1 MILRMKMQMVLDK
14 IYLPT
19 LLGVEALTSSELQ
32 ELGYAKS
39 QITVDDGEVTLHL
52 DSNQDVANSIAEL
65 NFNLRTAE
73 RVLLGLAEFDADSFD
88 QLYDKTFNLPW
99 HEWVDY
105 KYYLE
110 IIGYSR
116 KSKLHSIPTC
126 QKILKKALIDKLNL
140 IYGYPNGVVP
150 EDQKTGNYRIQFS
163 IVNNKVK
170 IRLDTT
176 GEPLHKRGYRP
187 ITHEAPLRETLA
199 AAILMVSFY
208 KRNIKN
214 GEVLYDP
221 FCGSGT
227 FLIEAALIASDTAP
241 GIKRHFSGE
250 EYHIV
255 GRKAFDRARELAK
268 NKSLIYNSDLLN
280 EVKLQD
286 IKSDKTPAQI
296 TTYIYPG
303 SATRIFG
310 SDISSDS
317 INLAKENAKRA
328 GVDDLIHFEKQDIY
342 QLKRANLLEKFSTDR
357 ILFVANPPYGERLAD
372 QEEAVNLAEQL
383 CKLCLNEK
391 RSLARGTRLSAL
403 TSDDDFEKIMGFR
416 ANRRRKLYNGGIR
429 CTLFHYFNF

>member
-1 MILRMKMQMVLDK
+1 MQTIFNK

-214 GEVLYDP
+214 GEVLYDIILQR
-221 FCGSGT
+221 
-227 FLIEAALIASDTAP
+227 LIQFNYP
-241 GIKRHFSGE
+241 
-250 EYHIV
+250 
-255 GRKAFDRARELAK
+255 
-268 NKSLIYNSDLLN
+268 KSYC
-280 EVKLQD
+280 
-286 IKSDKTPAQI
+286 A
-296 TTYIYPG
+296 
-303 SATRIFG
+303 
-310 SDISSDS
+310 
-317 INLAKENAKRA
+317 
-328 GVDDLIHFEKQDIY
+328 
-342 QLKRANLLEKFSTDR
+342 
-357 ILFVANPPYGERLAD
+357 
-372 QEEAVNLAEQL
+372 
-383 CKLCLNEK
+383 
-391 RSLARGTRLSAL
+391 
-403 TSDDDFEKIMGFR
+403 
-416 ANRRRKLYNGGIR
+416 
-429 CTLFHYFNF
+429 

>member
-1 MILRMKMQMVLDK
+1 MFFNK

-32 ELGYAKS
+32 DLGYAKS

-52 DSNQDVANSIAEL
+52 DSNQDAANSIAEL

-73 RVLLGLAEFDADSFD
+73 RVLLGLAEFDADNFD

-116 KSKLHSIPTC
+116 KSRLHSIPTC
-126 QKILKKALIDKLNL
+126 QKIIKKALTDKLDL

-150 EDQKTGNYRIQFS
+150 EDRGMGNYRIQFS
-163 IVNNKVK
+163 IINDKVK
-170 IRLDTT
+170 IRLDTS

-187 ITHEAPLRETLA
+187 VTHEAPLRETLA

-208 KRNIKN
+208 KRNLKN

-241 GIKRHFSGE
+241 GIQRHFAGE
-250 EYHIV
+250 EYRIIGKKV
-255 GRKAFDRARELAK
+255 FARARELAK
-268 NKSLIYNSDLLN
+268 EKSLIYNSDLLN
-280 EVKLQD
+280 EVQLRD
-286 IKSDKTPAQI
+286 LKSDI
-296 TTYIYPG
+296 TSSQTSSYIYPG
-303 SATRIFG
+303 SAPRIFG

-317 INLAKENAKRA
+317 IKLAKENAKRA

-342 QLKRANLLEKFSTDR
+342 QLKRANLLKKFSTDR

-372 QEEAVNLAEQL
+372 QEEAKNLANQL

-391 RSLARGTRLSAL
+391 RSIARGTRLSVL
-403 TSDDDFEKIMGFR
+403 TSDDYFEKIMGFK

>member
-1 MILRMKMQMVLDK
+1 MKMQMVLNK

-32 ELGYAKS
+32 DLGYAKS
-39 QITVDDGEVTLHL
+39 QISVDDGEVTLHL
-52 DSNQDVANSIAEL
+52 NPNQNAANSIAEL

-73 RVLLGLAEFDADSFD
+73 RVLLGLAEFDADNFD
-88 QLYDKTFNLPW
+88 QLYDNTFNLPW

-116 KSKLHSIPTC
+116 KSRLQSVPAC
-126 QKILKKALIDKLNL
+126 QKIIKKALTDKLNF

-163 IVNNKVK
+163 IINNKVK

-187 ITHEAPLRETLA
+187 VTHEAPLRETLA

-241 GIKRHFSGE
+241 GIQRHFAGE
-250 EYHIV
+250 EYRII
-255 GRKAFDRARELAK
+255 GKKIFDRARESAK
-268 NKSLIYNSDLLN
+268 KKSLIYNSDLIN
-280 EVKLQD
+280 KVKMRE
-286 IKSDKTPAQI
+286 IKSDKTSSL
-296 TTYIYPG
+296 TSTYIYPG
-303 SATRIFG
+303 ISPKIFG

-317 INLAKENAKRA
+317 IYMAKENAKRA
-328 GVDDLIHFEKQDIY
+328 GVEDLICFEKQDIY
-342 QLKRANLLEKFSTDR
+342 KLERANLLKKLSTDR

-372 QEEAVNLAEQL
+372 HEKAKNLANQL
-383 CKLCLNEK
+383 CKLCLDDK
-391 RSLARGTRLSAL
+391 RSIARGTRLSVL
-403 TSDDDFEKIMGFR
+403 TSDDDFETIMGFK

-429 CTLFHYFNF
+429 CTLYHYFNF

>member
-1 MILRMKMQMVLDK
+1 MQTIFNK

-286 IKSDKTPAQI
+286 IKSDKTAAQI

-317 INLAKENAKRA
+317 IKLAKENAKS
-328 GVDDLIHFEKQDIY
+328 
-342 QLKRANLLEKFSTDR
+342 KFT
-357 ILFVANPPYGERLAD
+357 
-372 QEEAVNLAEQL
+372 
-383 CKLCLNEK
+383 
-391 RSLARGTRLSAL
+391 
-403 TSDDDFEKIMGFR
+403 
-416 ANRRRKLYNGGIR
+416 
-429 CTLFHYFNF
+429 

>member
-1 MILRMKMQMVLDK
+1 MVFNK

-32 ELGYAKS
+32 DLGYQKS
-39 QITVDDGEVTLHL
+39 QITVDDGEVTLFL
-52 DSNQDVANSIAEL
+52 DSNQEAANAIAEL

-73 RVLLGLAEFDADSFD
+73 RVLLGLAEFNADSFE

-105 KYYLE
+105 QYYLE
-110 IIGYSR
+110 IVGYSR
-116 KSKLHSIPTC
+116 KSALHSIPAC
-126 QKILKKALIDKLNL
+126 QRIIKKALIDKLNL
-140 IYGYPNGVVP
+140 IYGYPDGVVP
-150 EDQKTGNYRIQFS
+150 EDQNAGNYRIQFS
-163 IVNNKVK
+163 IINNKVK

-176 GEPLHKRGYRP
+176 GDPLHKRGYRP

-199 AAILMVSFY
+199 AAILLVSFY

-227 FLIEAALIASDTAP
+227 FLIEAALIGSNTAP
-241 GIKRHFSGE
+241 GLQRHFAGE
-250 EYHIV
+250 EYCII
-255 GRKAFDRARELAK
+255 GRKVFDRARELAK
-268 NKSLIYNSDLLN
+268 RKSLIYNPDLLN

-286 IKSDKTPAQI
+286 VKSENNSFNTSSH
-296 TTYIYPG
+296 IYPG
-303 SATRIFG
+303 LPPKIFG
-310 SDISSDS
+310 SDISRDN

-328 GVDDLIHFEKQDIY
+328 GVDDLILFEKQDIY
-342 QLKRANLLEKFSTDR
+342 QLKRVNLLEKFSTDR
-357 ILFVANPPYGERLAD
+357 ILFVANPPYGERMAD
-372 QEEAVNLAEQL
+372 QEEAEKLANQL

-391 RSLARGTRLSAL
+391 RFVARGTRLSVL
-403 TSDDDFEKIMGFR
+403 TPDDDFETIMGFK